1 MSESS
6 EKEQEIQD
14 VMGQEKRRGKAR
26 RPLDTEAKRKEE
38 QLKAAFLKAIR
49 AKDERAFAELLRTI
63 GYADG
68 SPEFVRAWKM
78 FRSL

>member
-1 MSESS
+1 MSVDH
-6 EKEQEIQD
+6 EQQEDLQD
-14 VMGQEKRRGKAR
+14 VMEQEKRRGKTR
-26 RPLDTEAKRKEE
+26 RPLDAEAKRKEE

-49 AKDERAFAELLRTI
+49 ARDERAFADLLRKV

-78 FRSL
+78 FHSL